1 MARLFGGVE
10 RRTNPFESPS
20 IPLTDAGLL
29 DFFGGTPTD
38 AGVPINEQT
47 ALKFSAVWRAVS
59 LLSGLVAGLPL
70 KTYRYSDKSEVLLRP
85 LFRPSAVATPFELWE
100 QVMLHLLLWGNAYV
114 HKVRNSYGSIVE
126 LRPIHPSRVKPDVI
140 NPDTDSDVNAGKIFV
155 VTDKNGQSHPYTTY
169 EIMHIPGMGYDGIQ
183 GLSPIA
189 MARQSIAI
197 GQAADTLAAKFYGN
211 GTLLSG
217 ILTTDRV
224 LQPEQAD
231 ALKTRWREKMA
242 GLRHGHDI
250 AVMDA
255 GTSFVP
261 IQIPPDDAQFLQTRR
276 WQVIDVARW
285 YGLPPHL
292 LSDVEKST
300 SWGSGIEQQNM
311 GLVTFTLKAWLTRI
325 EQRVTWEV
333 VEPTTQYAEFLVE
346 NLLRGDAVAR
356 ATFYGMAI
364 QWGWMT
370 RNEARRKENLE
381 PIDGLDEPLTPL
393 NMGIGVSTEIPV
405 AGAGKPALGD
415 GSGSADDDDP
425 DDDDDTDPN
434 SPDAGKQ
441 SKAK

>member
-10 RRTNPFESPS
+10 RRTNPYENPS

-29 DFFGGTPTD
+29 DFFGGSPTD
-38 AGVPINEQT
+38 AGVSINEQT

-85 LFRPSAVATPFELWE
+85 LYRPSAVATPFELWE
-100 QVMLHLLLWGNAYV
+100 QVMVHLLLWGNAYV

-126 LRPIHPSRVKPDVI
+126 LRPIHPSRVKPDLI
-140 NPDTDSDVNAGKIFV
+140 LPDTDSDPNAGKIFV
-155 VTDKNGQSHPYTTY
+155 VTDKSGQAHPYTTY

-183 GLSPIA
+183 GISPIA

-231 ALKTRWREKMA
+231 ALKVRWREKMS
-242 GLRHGHDI
+242 GLRHGHDV

-255 GTSFVP
+255 GTKFQP
-261 IQIPPDDAQFLQTRR
+261 IQIPPEDAQFLQTRR

-356 ATFYGMAI
+356 ATFYGLAI

-393 NMGIGVSTEIPV
+393 NMGIGIAEETPIL
-405 AGAGKPALGD
+405 GAGKPALGD

-434 SPDAGKQ
+434 SPTAGKQ